1 MSMYGPSAL
10 KHRVP
15 LRRGLSYISGLT
27 RKAAPRD
34 SDLTIFGIH
43 LSSRAAFY
51 EFCSD
56 TT

>member
-1 MSMYGPSAL
+1 MYGPSAL
-10 KHRVP
+10 KRRVP

-34 SDLTIFGIH
+34 SELTIFGIH